1 MKKNIPLTAA
11 QQQLVETNLEAVIWA
26 IRDGIHPSESIPGL
40 GYNDLYQEGCVWLC
54 RAAQSFEPGRA
65 QFATYA
71 KKVIRNGLL
80 SYCRAQ
86 CGRQSHLSPLSA
98 DEISDSAIAQL
109 TMEPGEQETQL
120 AETEILDLL
129 RSHAA
134 KYSGVARLG
143 IEALSLKATGMSI
156 AEIAA
161 LYDVPPS
168 HVGAWIS
175 RGKQKLRQDEAFVSA
190 IL

>member
-1 MKKNIPLTAA
+1 MKKNIALTAA
-11 QQQLVETNLEAVIWA
+11 QQQLVEANLAAVTWA

-40 GYNDLYQEGCVWLC
+40 GYDDLYQESCVWLC

-65 QFATYA
+65 QFSTYA
-71 KKVIRNGLL
+71 RKVIRNGLL
-80 SYCRAQ
+80 SYCRQQ
-86 CGRQSHLSPLSA
+86 CGRQSHLSPLTA
-98 DEISDSAIAQL
+98 DEIGDSAITQL
-109 TMEPGEQETQL
+109 SMNPDEQETQL
-120 AETEILDLL
+120 AEMETQDLL

-134 KYSGVARLG
+134 KYNGVARLG
-143 IEALSLKATGMSI
+143 IEALSLKVKGMSV

-175 RGKQKLRQDEAFVSA
+175 RGKQKLRQDQAFVSA
-190 IL
+190 IR

>member
-1 MKKNIPLTAA
+1 MKKNIALTAA
-11 QQQLVETNLEAVIWA
+11 QQQLVESNLEAVTWA

-40 GYNDLYQEGCVWLC
+40 GYDDLYQEGCVWLC

-86 CGRQSHLSPLSA
+86 CGRQSRLSPLYA
-98 DEISDSAIAQL
+98 DEIGESSIAKFAMRQN
-109 TMEPGEQETQL
+109 EQEAQIAEMETQ
-120 AETEILDLL
+120 DLL
-129 RSHAA
+129 RSHAVR
-134 KYSGVARLG
+134 YRGVARLG
-143 IEALSLKATGMSI
+143 IEALSLKTRGMSI

-175 RGKQKLRQDEAFVSA
+175 RGKQKLRQDSAFLSA
-190 IL
+190 IR

>member
-1 MKKNIPLTAA
+1 MKKNIALTAA
-11 QQQLVETNLEAVIWA
+11 QQQLVEANLEAVTWA

-40 GYNDLYQEGCVWLC
+40 GYDDLYQEGCVWLC

-86 CGRQSHLSPLSA
+86 CGRQRHLSPLSV
-98 DEISDSAIAQL
+98 DEIGESSIAQP
-109 TMEPGEQETQL
+109 TMRQNEQEAQIAEMETQ
-120 AETEILDLL
+120 DLL
-129 RSHAA
+129 HSHAA
-134 KYSGVARLG
+134 KYRGVARLG
-143 IEALSLKATGMSI
+143 IEALSLKTKGMSI

-175 RGKQKLRQDEAFVSA
+175 RGKQKLRQDQAFVSA
-190 IL
+190 LL

>member
-11 QQQLVETNLEAVIWA
+11 QQQLVETNLEAVTWA

-80 SYCRAQ
+80 SYCRRQ
-86 CGRQSHLSPLSA
+86 CGRQSHLSPLSV
-98 DEISDSAIAQL
+98 DEIDEPAFTRPAMRQNEQEAQL
-109 TMEPGEQETQL
+109 SDL
-120 AETEILDLL
+120 ETEDLL

-134 KYSGVARLG
+134 RYSGVARLG
-143 IEALSLKATGMSI
+143 IEALSLKVKGMSV

-175 RGKQKLRQDEAFVSA
+175 RGKQKLRQDRAFLSA